1 MAENCLYLS
10 VWSSQSILS
19 ETTTSVI
26 VIINSGQEKYS
37 CKLNLIHFFKGREE
51 NTEVDG
57 IELADI
63 GDVVVV
69 MVESRHGA
77 LGFMAVE
84 DEVTGN
90 IIQVAKSK

>member
-1 MAENCLYLS
+1 M
-10 VWSSQSILS
+10 
-19 ETTTSVI
+19 
-26 VIINSGQEKYS
+26 
-37 CKLNLIHFFKGREE
+37 NLIHFFKGREE

-63 GDVVVV
+63 GDLVVV

-84 DEVTGN
+84 DEVAG
-90 IIQVAKSK
+90 III